1 MDSLSSSGLSLW
13 PWAEVSWHW
22 GMRFF
27 SENKSYFGDVRT
39 EWAPVKARLGWP
51 QKISLGQ
58 GFNRSLHQE
67 APGSSLN
74 SQTRMWKFTRW
85 FQIQQHWAYLLISRL
100 KHIKFSPNLH
110 AVHTFP
116 IAQVHFLVFRLLA
129 PWIRQILEDPFLRKL
144 ETSDNSTAPFGKYG
158 IETYPYISDI
168 S

>member
-27 SENKSYFGDVRT
+27 SEKKSYFGDVRS
-39 EWAPVKARLGWP
+39 ELRLRRDLVGHRKYLLDMLQQIP
-51 QKISLGQ
+51 
-58 GFNRSLHQE
+58 
-67 APGSSLN
+67 APGSPWQLFEFADKN
-74 SQTRMWKFTRW
+74 VKIHRW
-85 FQIQQHWAYLLISRL
+85 FQIQQHWEYLLISRL
-100 KHIKFSPNLH
+100 KHIKFSSNLH

-116 IAQVHFLVFRLLA
+116 IAPVHFLVFRLLA
-129 PWIRQILEDPFLRKL
+129 PWIRQILEDPFLRKF

-158 IETYPYISDI
+158 NETYPYISDI